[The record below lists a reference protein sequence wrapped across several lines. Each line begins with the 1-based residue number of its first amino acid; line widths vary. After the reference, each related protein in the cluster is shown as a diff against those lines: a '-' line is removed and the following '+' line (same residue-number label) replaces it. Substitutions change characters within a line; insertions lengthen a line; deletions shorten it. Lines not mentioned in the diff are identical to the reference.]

1 VKRIVVTG
9 GSGKAGRAI
18 VRDLLEHGYEVL
30 NVDQAAPAERI
41 CPFLRADL
49 TNMGETIEALAGYDA
64 VAHMAAIPAPG
75 LFTEEVTFRTNA
87 LSTFNIFHAA
97 TSLRMPRIVWASSET
112 TIGLPFDRESP
123 AYAPIDEA
131 HPLYPE
137 SSYALSKVLGEEMA
151 RQFNRRFGTPIV
163 GLRFSNIMEPGDYA
177 AFPGYQKDPH
187 LRKWNLW
194 GYVDARDVAQ
204 GVRLALEKDTKG
216 AVHLM
221 IAAADTVMDR
231 PSLDLMKEVFPKV
244 PIRKKIGE
252 NETLLSIDQARNVL
266 GYTPRWSWRTTRQ

>member
-30 NVDQAAPAERI
+30 NVDQAVPAERL
-41 CPFLRADL
+41 CAFLRADL
-49 TNMGETIEALAGYDA
+49 TNMGETFEAFAGFDA

-87 LSTFNIFHAA
+87 VSTFNVFHAA
-97 TSLRMPRIVWASSET
+97 TSLRMSKIVWASSET
-112 TIGLPFDRESP
+112 TIGLPFDREAP
-123 AYAPIDEA
+123 AYAPIDED

-151 RQFNRRFGTPIV
+151 RQFHRRFGTPIV

-177 AFPGYQKDPH
+177 AFPGFWKDPH

-194 GYVDARDVAQ
+194 GNVDARDVAQ
-204 GVRLALEKDTKG
+204 GVRLALEKPLEG
-216 AVHLM
+216 ANHMM

-231 PSLDLMKEVFPKV
+231 PSVDLMKEVYPRV
-244 PIRKKIGE
+244 PIRKKIGT
-252 NETLLSIDQARNVL
+252 NDTLLSIDRARSLL
-266 GYTPRWSWRTTRQ
+266 GYSPGWSWRATR